1 MSYKLSIRNPVKL
14 KRNIYIIILS
24 VIPVFFSFV
33 LPEKSIKIIEHSDN
47 RYISI
52 NSFTEDLN
60 IHNTFDLVTGK
71 GKLLHKGAIAIY
83 QVDFSVM
90 LINGK
95 LVKTD
100 YPVTKLNGE
109 ILFPLKFSTEIIYI
123 FFPEYLCVENKN
135 NIRLSSKQE
144 SKNIQTQK
152 TDREPKENKKEVT
165 TISSISESDRISFII
180 IDPGHGGKD
189 PGAIGKGGLKE
200 KWITLKIA
208 ANLEDYLKTKLK
220 KIKIQLTRKSDK
232 LIELAKRTEIAN
244 KLLKKNENGIFIS
257 IHVNASILHSVS
269 GFETYFLSQNPSN
282 EEARATAALENNVI
296 ILEENTKKSVY
307 NDVEHVEAIMITTQI
322 QKESSILANSI
333 QKHLDKVITE
343 SASKGVKKADFFV
356 LRGSL
361 MPAVLVEV
369 GYISNKK
376 EASRLKQLSYQKKIV
391 QGIGDGII
399 NFIKEYNKNN
409 K

>member
-24 VIPVFFSFV
+24 VIPVFFSFA
-33 LPEKSIKIIEHSDN
+33 LPEKSIKIIEHNNN

-52 NSFTEDLN
+52 NSFTEELN

-71 GKLLHKGAIAIY
+71 GKLLHKGTVAIY

-109 ILFPLKFSTEIIYI
+109 ILFPLRFSMEIIYI
-123 FFPEYLCVENKN
+123 FFPDYQCVENNN
-135 NIRLSSKQE
+135 NIQLSSKQ
-144 SKNIQTQK
+144 KTTHIQTQK
-152 TDREPKENKKEVT
+152 IDSEPKDNYKEVT
-165 TISSISESDRISFII
+165 TISSTSERISFII

-220 KIKIQLTRKSDK
+220 KTKIQLTRKSDK
-232 LIELAKRTEIAN
+232 LVELAKRTEIAN
-244 KLLKKNENGIFIS
+244 KLLKKNENGIFVS

-296 ILEENTKKSVY
+296 VLEENTKKSVY

-343 SASKGVKKADFFV
+343 SPSKGVKKADFFV

-376 EASRLKQLSYQKKIV
+376 EANRLKQLSYQKKIV

>member
-14 KRNIYIIILS
+14 KRIIYIIILS

-33 LPEKSIKIIEHSDN
+33 APEKSIKIIEHSDN

-71 GKLLHKGAIAIY
+71 GKLLHKGAVAIY

-100 YPVTKLNGE
+100 YPVTKLKGE
-109 ILFPLKFSTEIIYI
+109 ILFPLKFSTEIIHI
-123 FFPEYLCVENKN
+123 FFPDYLCVENKN
-135 NIRLSSKQE
+135 ILRINNKQK
-144 SKNIQTQK
+144 STHTQTQK
-152 TDREPKENKKEVT
+152 TDSEPKENKKEVT
-165 TISSISESDRISFII
+165 KISSKSETDKISFII

-220 KIKIQLTRKSDK
+220 KTRIQLTRKSDK
-232 LIELAKRTEIAN
+232 LVELAKRTEIAN
-244 KLLKKNENGIFIS
+244 KLLKKNENGIFVS

-296 ILEENTKKSVY
+296 VLEENTKKTVY

-343 SASKGVKKADFFV
+343 SPSKGVKKADFFV

-376 EASRLKQLSYQKKIV
+376 EANRLKQPSYQKKIV